1 MKYGKLLISKKELPI
16 IRELLAKPIA
26 MRDVHYAK
34 SLTKLSQELEQAD
47 ALEEAMM
54 PLNIIRLNSI
64 ITISTSQS
72 ANKTFQLVMPGKSD
86 IALNMLSILT
96 PMGLAL
102 YGYAEG
108 DQVVWEFPS
117 GINTIKIIKV
127 EQVQLVSEGM
137 ENHNI

>member
-1 MKYGKLLISKKELPI
+1 
-16 IRELLAKPIA
+16 
-26 MRDVHYAK
+26 
-34 SLTKLSQELEQAD
+34 
-47 ALEEAMM
+47 
-54 PLNIIRLNSI
+54 
-64 ITISTSQS
+64 
-72 ANKTFQLVMPGKSD
+72 MPGKSD